1 MRKQQI
7 IAALC
12 ILILGA
18 VAVYGRLQPDNGLL
32 KFRVKGERAY
42 GYGDTTAMSVSMVRN
57 FLSDNPQLSTLV
69 LKKMPGTRD
78 ADMNIR
84 IAREIRKR
92 GLNTHLDSNSFIAS
106 GAVDLF
112 LAGVERTM
120 ECGALIGVHSWGLT
134 GDRTGQISPRTI
146 GVDRRQKFHEDFL
159 RDMGIDPDFYV
170 FTREAAP
177 PDDLYFLTPDDIAR
191 FGLLT
196 EDGCRQ

>member
-7 IAALC
+7 IVALC

-18 VAVYGRLQPDNGLL
+18 VALYGRLQPDNGLL
-32 KFRVKGERAY
+32 KFRVKDDRAY
-42 GYGDTTAMSVSMVRN
+42 GYGDTTAMSVHMVRE
-57 FLSDNPQLSTLV
+57 FLNDNPDVKMLV

-92 GLNTHLDSNSFIAS
+92 GLKTHLDSNSFIAS

-112 LAGVERTM
+112 LAGTERTM
-120 ECGALIGVHSWGLT
+120 ECGAMIGVHSWGLT

-146 GVDRRQKFHEDFL
+146 GIDRRQKFHEDFL
-159 RDMGIDPDFYV
+159 KDMDIDPSFYV

-177 PDDLYFLTPDDIAR
+177 PDDLYFLTADDIAR

-196 EDGCRQ
+196 ENECRN